1 MKPRTAKYL
10 KDHYLNYYKKLD
22 NCRLEEMDIKKYNCD
37 VQDHIHFSFDCSTSN
52 LIITGDFGN
61 AIFSWYTNSNSLS
74 MINDYI
80 KDDPDYFAS
89 KCLTSDRPCYIY
101 DQDLAYKEIVDWL
114 YEHNAQNLDWDNDV
128 IYETTVDNL
137 FVIPAGPIPPNPS
150 ELMGSRRMDKL
161 REALEEKLDLVIYDA
176 PPVLSVTDAQLLS
189 AKVDGT
195 ILIVRQGFAEK
206 EGVRQA
212 VDLLKHVNAH
222 IIGAVLNDVDAS
234 TDGYYGYYGYGKE
247 K

>member
-1 MKPRTAKYL
+1 MALFKK
-10 KDHYLNYYKKLD
+10 KKKLD
-22 NCRLEEMDIKKYNCD
+22 
-37 VQDHIHFSFDCSTSN
+37 
-52 LIITGDFGN
+52 
-61 AIFSWYTNSNSLS
+61 TNSMEKGVYLVTIAKPTSVDTEQFNTIRTNITFSSADTEYKSL
-74 MINDYI
+74 MITSSVASEGKSTIAANIAASFAKQGLSTLLVDTDLRRPTI
-80 KDDPDYFAS
+80 ASTFGIADPRG
-89 KCLTSDRPCYIY
+89 LTNFLTDRDFDI
-101 DQDLAYKEIVDWL
+101 
-114 YEHNAQNLDWDNDV
+114 NDV

-176 PPVLSVTDAQLLS
+176 PPVLS

-195 ILIVRQGFAEK
+195 LLIVRQGFAEK

-222 IIGAVLNDVDAS
+222 IIGVVLNDVDAS

>member
-1 MKPRTAKYL
+1 ML
-10 KDHYLNYYKKLD
+10 
-22 NCRLEEMDIKKYNCD
+22 
-37 VQDHIHFSFDCSTSN
+37 
-52 LIITGDFGN
+52 
-61 AIFSWYTNSNSLS
+61 
-74 MINDYI
+74 
-80 KDDPDYFAS
+80 
-89 KCLTSDRPCYIY
+89 
-101 DQDLAYKEIVDWL
+101 
-114 YEHNAQNLDWDNDV
+114 
-128 IYETTVDNL
+128 
-137 FVIPAGPIPPNPS
+137 VIPAGPTPPNPS

-195 ILIVRQGFAEK
+195 LLIVRQGFAEK

-222 IIGAVLNDVDAS
+222 IIGVVLNDVDVS

>member
-1 MKPRTAKYL
+1 MALFKK
-10 KDHYLNYYKKLD
+10 KKKLD
-22 NCRLEEMDIKKYNCD
+22 
-37 VQDHIHFSFDCSTSN
+37 
-52 LIITGDFGN
+52 
-61 AIFSWYTNSNSLS
+61 TNSMEKGVYLVTIAKPTSVDTEQFNTIRTNITFSSADTEYKSL
-74 MINDYI
+74 MITSSVASEGKSTITANIAASFAKQGLSTLLVDTDLRRPTI
-80 KDDPDYFAS
+80 ASTFGIADPRG
-89 KCLTSDRPCYIY
+89 LTNFLTDRDFDI
-101 DQDLAYKEIVDWL
+101 
-114 YEHNAQNLDWDNDV
+114 NDV

-137 FVIPAGPIPPNPS
+137 LVIPAGPIPPNPS

-195 ILIVRQGFAEK
+195 LLIVRQGFAEK

-222 IIGAVLNDVDAS
+222 IIGVVLTDVDVS

>member
-1 MKPRTAKYL
+1 
-10 KDHYLNYYKKLD
+10 
-22 NCRLEEMDIKKYNCD
+22 
-37 VQDHIHFSFDCSTSN
+37 
-52 LIITGDFGN
+52 
-61 AIFSWYTNSNSLS
+61 
-74 MINDYI
+74 
-80 KDDPDYFAS
+80 
-89 KCLTSDRPCYIY
+89 
-101 DQDLAYKEIVDWL
+101 
-114 YEHNAQNLDWDNDV
+114 
-128 IYETTVDNL
+128 
-137 FVIPAGPIPPNPS
+137 
-150 ELMGSRRMDKL
+150 MGSRRMDKL
-161 REALEEKLDLVIYDA
+161 REALEEKLDLVIYDV

-206 EGVRQA
+206 EEVRQA

>member
-1 MKPRTAKYL
+1 MVLFKK
-10 KDHYLNYYKKLD
+10 KKKLD
-22 NCRLEEMDIKKYNCD
+22 
-37 VQDHIHFSFDCSTSN
+37 
-52 LIITGDFGN
+52 
-61 AIFSWYTNSNSLS
+61 TNSMEKGVYLVTVAKPTSVDTEQFNTIRTNITFSSADTEYKSL
-74 MINDYI
+74 MITSSVASEGKSTTAANIAASFAKQGLSTLLVDADLRRPTI
-80 KDDPDYFAS
+80 ASTFGIADPRG
-89 KCLTSDRPCYIY
+89 LTNFLTDRDFDI
-101 DQDLAYKEIVDWL
+101 
-114 YEHNAQNLDWDNDV
+114 NDV

-137 FVIPAGPIPPNPS
+137 FVIPAGPVPPNPS
-150 ELMGSRRMDKL
+150 ELMGSKRMDKL

-222 IIGAVLNDVDAS
+222 IIGTVLNDVDAS

>member
-1 MKPRTAKYL
+1 MALFKK
-10 KDHYLNYYKKLD
+10 KNKLD
-22 NCRLEEMDIKKYNCD
+22 
-37 VQDHIHFSFDCSTSN
+37 
-52 LIITGDFGN
+52 
-61 AIFSWYTNSNSLS
+61 TNSMEKGVYLVTVAKPTSVDTEQFNIIRTNITFSSADTEYKSL
-74 MINDYI
+74 MITSSVASEGKSTMATNIAASFAKQGLSTLLVDADLRRPTI
-80 KDDPDYFAS
+80 ASTFGIADPRG
-89 KCLTSDRPCYIY
+89 LTNFLTDREFDI
-101 DQDLAYKEIVDWL
+101 
-114 YEHNAQNLDWDNDV
+114 NDV
-128 IYETTVDNL
+128 IYGTTVDNL

-150 ELMGSRRMDKL
+150 ELIGSRRMNKL

-206 EGVRQA
+206 EEVRQA

>member
-1 MKPRTAKYL
+1 MKKELIVQRSPKSPIAEVFRTLRTNIQFMNSKKTL
-10 KDHYLNYYKKLD
+10 KTLL
-22 NCRLEEMDIKKYNCD
+22 
-37 VQDHIHFSFDCSTSN
+37 FTSTMPGEGKSWISSN
-52 LIITGDFGN
+52 LAITFAQAGKKVILIDADMRKGRLHNMFQTDKVPGLSNYLSGIDSLGNTHNDIIKYVRGT
-61 AIFSWYTNSNSLS
+61 
-74 MINDYI
+74 
-80 KDDPDYFAS
+80 
-89 KCLTSDRPCYIY
+89 
-101 DQDLAYKEIVDWL
+101 EI
-114 YEHNAQNLDWDNDV
+114 
-128 IYETTVDNL
+128 DNL
-137 FVIPAGPIPPNPS
+137 FLIPAGNIPPNPS

-195 ILIVRQGFAEK
+195 LLIVRQGFAEK

-222 IIGAVLNDVDAS
+222 IIGVVLNDVDAS